1 MRQAEAAEGDVPTK
15 VVANIAASASSRCPC
30 PILGLERAY
39 AERCSDNSSIMQT
52 VERLLTNAVKRFV
65 GHIGD
70 LALPTET
77 AGSATPNA

>member
-1 MRQAEAAEGDVPTK
+1 
-15 VVANIAASASSRCPC
+15 
-30 PILGLERAY
+30 
-39 AERCSDNSSIMQT
+39 MQT

-77 AGSATPNA
+77 AGSATPNAWAPRSQE